1 MGATEAAPVATQCRC
16 AFVPC
21 RLADRGYQ
29 HDWYKEAAETIRTVF
44 AQSATDAVRTQLDT
58 AANMRGTQFPKV
70 RTMLLEAEDGDLTAF
85 AGSPERHR
93 AKTRSTNPPE
103 RINREVKRRTGV
115 VQVFPND
122 DALLWLITAVLFELH
137 DEWTL
142 DAGVRHAGHGTAASR
157 ARAVTTI
164 MSALSVASSTV
175 SAERPEITVPVR
187 RVTSCARSCSRMAT
201 RRHRQLWARV
211 ERFFVTGGI

>member
-1 MGATEAAPVATQCRC
+1 MRSCGAVWRIADTNTIGTRRPPRLSVPSSRSRPLTRSAHSWTPPPTCAAHSSRRSGRC
-16 AFVPC
+16 C
-21 RLADRGYQ
+21 WKQRID
-29 HDWYKEAAETIRTVF
+29 
-44 AQSATDAVRTQLDT
+44 
-58 AANMRGTQFPKV
+58 
-70 RTMLLEAEDGDLTAF
+70 DLTAF

-164 MSALSVASSTV
+164 MSALSVTSSTV
-175 SAERPEITVPVR
+175 AERPEITVPAR
-187 RVTSCARSCSRMAT
+187 GVTSCARSCSRMAT

-211 ERFFVTGGI
+211 ERFFVPGEI